1 VKATREACERLSH
14 AHVQVPCHVMRA
26 SCARGSR
33 ARERE
38 AAGGVYP
45 EALLKNVLLAIV
57 RAEQNLELDNVMHGI

>member
-1 VKATREACERLSH
+1 
-14 AHVQVPCHVMRA
+14 MRA